1 MADARRTNTFV
12 RWNRKIHIF
21 TGLYMLLFLWVFAV
35 SGLLMNHPDWLAGQP
50 HRRPTD
56 HLVALPESGTNLE
69 KAQDI
74 MGQLGL
80 RGEVVFKGAQKAG
93 KFGFIAL
100 RPNERSFVSVDLA
113 TGNARLLSV
122 TPRHPFFGTL
132 NELHVFTGVSGIFR
146 ERESVRDW
154 LPTMIWSFSMDA
166 LCAGLIVLVLS
177 ALYMGW
183 LVEGRRAGV
192 LLSFALGMAVFAY
205 FMWGQVW
212 LQ

>member
-1 MADARRTNTFV
+1 MVDARRANTFV

-35 SGLLMNHPDWLAGQP
+35 SGLLMNHPDWLGGQL
-50 HRRPTD
+50 HHRPTD

-80 RGEVVFKGAQKAG
+80 WGEV
-93 KFGFIAL
+93 
-100 RPNERSFVSVDLA
+100 
-113 TGNARLLSV
+113 
-122 TPRHPFFGTL
+122 
-132 NELHVFTGVSGIFR
+132 
-146 ERESVRDW
+146 
-154 LPTMIWSFSMDA
+154 A